1 MTLSPQQQTYAAV
14 LDRIEA
20 EKLTALNRPGANA
33 DQLSIVALRKM
44 STALQAFS
52 LAAHSHCRRGRGPRL
67 TNQASHQAF

>member
-44 STALQAFS
+44 STALQALR
-52 LAAHSHCRRGRGPRL
+52 LAQLEKAPRD
-67 TNQASHQAF
+67 HQ